1 MPYSVTSSSETVVL
15 AEAKAHLNV
24 LDDNDDTYIASLV
37 TVARTAAEAYTK
49 LDLVP
54 KTIVWY
60 MNDFPAGEIV
70 LKDHTPLREVT
81 TIHYL
86 DADGTTAAVS
96 TEDFNYDTY
105 AEPPRIYEGY
115 DDTWPTVYPYT
126 DAENNVTI
134 TYASG
139 YTTTTLPAQAKQA
152 ILIMVADLYEHRESV
167 APGHLTRPVNI
178 PTAAERL
185 LAQIAAP
192 VV

>member
-1 MPYSVTSSSETVVL
+1 LPYSVTSSSETVL
-15 AEAKAHLNV
+15 LSEAKAHLNV
-24 LDDNDDTYIASLV
+24 LDDTDDTYIASLI
-37 TVARTAAEAYTK
+37 TVARTAAEAHTK

-54 KTIVWY
+54 KTVVWY
-60 MNDFPAGEIV
+60 LNDFPAGEIE
-70 LKDHTPLREVT
+70 LRDHTPLRSVT

-96 TEDFNYDTY
+96 TGDFNYDIY
-105 AEPPRIYEGY
+105 SEPPRIYEGY
-115 DDTWPTVYPYT
+115 DDTWPTVYPYM
-126 DAENNVTI
+126 DAVNNVTI

-139 YTTTTLPAQAKQA
+139 YTTATLPPQAKQA
-152 ILIMVADLYEHRESV
+152 ILIMVSDMYEHRESV
-167 APGHLTRPVNI
+167 APGHLARPVEI